1 MEDKDFELILK
12 TGESYFV
19 EFKEGVDKGLVKEI
33 VAFSNSQGGRIF
45 IGVTDSGE
53 IKGIKVTNKLKSQI
67 FDAARNCDP
76 SIDIKLSTYKNKVL
90 VVEVPEGDKK
100 PYSCSQGFF
109 IRNGP
114 NSQKLSRD
122 EILSFAYT
130 EGRLTFDEQINEDF
144 IYPDDFDRQ
153 KFSDYLKEARLTD
166 INDDE
171 SLLIILGVAKK
182 VKSKILLN
190 NAGVLFFAKDPA
202 KFFMSSKVVCAEYQ
216 TNDKA
221 NILDRKIYDE
231 GILENIKQ
239 AINFVKRRIKIEF
252 EIKTARRKE
261 IPQYP
266 EEAYRE
272 VIVNAIMH
280 RDYFDKSSDVMVE
293 VYRNK
298 IVVFNPGGLVKWLK
312 PEEFGTISKTRN
324 PIIASLLART
334 IFVEKMGTGINRI
347 RKAMKSSNLPAPEFK
362 FYEHSFYTTLFDK
375 TMIKGAVA
383 EPQKT
388 VEKTGQKIRNLS
400 RKELLTLLE
409 NKVGSRLVEKV
420 GSKLVENQLKII
432 LLILEDEKITKNKM
446 SEILNISDTAVDKNI
461 LKLKNLGIIK
471 RVGPAKGGHW
481 EVKEQV
487 IMG

>member
-1 MEDKDFELILK
+1 MLSYKMNDNDFELILK

-19 EFKEGVDKGLVKEI
+19 EFKETVNKELAKEI

-53 IKGIKVTNKLKSQI
+53 VKGIKITNKLMSQI
-67 FDAARNCDP
+67 FDIAKNCDP
-76 SIDIKLSTYKNKVL
+76 AIDVKLSVYKNNVL

-122 EILSFAYT
+122 EIFSFAYT
-130 EGRLTFDEQINEDF
+130 EGRLTFDEQINKDF
-144 IYPDDFDRQ
+144 IYPDDFDEQ
-153 KFSDYLKEARLTD
+153 KFRDYLKEAKLTD
-166 INDDE
+166 INDYE
-171 SLLIILGVAKK
+171 SLLINLGVAKK
-182 VKSKILLN
+182 VKDKILLN
-190 NAGVLFFAKDPA
+190 NAGVLFFAKNPA
-202 KFFMSSKVVCAEYQ
+202 KFFLTSKVVCVEYQ
-216 TNDKA
+216 TNDKV
-221 NILDRKIYDE
+221 NILDRKIYDD

-272 VIVNAIMH
+272 AIVNAIMH

-298 IVVFNPGGLVKWLK
+298 VVVFNPGGLVKWLK

-324 PIIASLLART
+324 PIIASLLSRT
-334 IFVEKMGTGINRI
+334 IFVEKMGTGINRM
-347 RKAMKSSNLPAPEFK
+347 RKAMESLNLPAPEFK
-362 FYEHSFYTTLFDK
+362 FYEYSFYTILFDRTIQTIYGKNPVKLNEDEGLNEGFEGLNEGLK
-375 TMIKGAVA
+375 TLLNCIIENPGIQAKDISKKLGNRPIKTIERQISELRKKDLIYRRGSR
-383 EPQKT
+383 
-388 VEKTGQKIRNLS
+388 KTGGYYI
-400 RKELLTLLE
+400 KEA
-409 NKVGSRLVEKV
+409 
-420 GSKLVENQLKII
+420 SKK
-432 LLILEDEKITKNKM
+432 
-446 SEILNISDTAVDKNI
+446 
-461 LKLKNLGIIK
+461 
-471 RVGPAKGGHW
+471 
-481 EVKEQV
+481 
-487 IMG
+487 

>member
-1 MEDKDFELILK
+1 MNDKDFELILK
-12 TGESYFV
+12 TGESFFV

-33 VAFSNSQGGRIF
+33 VAFSNSQGGKIF
-45 IGVTDSGE
+45 IGVTDGGE
-53 IKGIKVTNKLKSQI
+53 IKGLEVTNKLKSQI

-76 SIDIKLSTYKNKVL
+76 PIDIKLSTYKNKVL

-130 EGRLTFDEQINEDF
+130 EGKLTFDEQINEDF
-144 IYPDDFDRQ
+144 IYPDNFDKQ
-153 KFSDYLKEARLTD
+153 KFSDYLKEAKLTD

-171 SLLIILGVAKK
+171 SLLINLGVAKK

-190 NAGVLFFAKDPA
+190 NAGILFFARDPA
-202 KFFMSSKVVCAEYQ
+202 KFFMTSKVVCAEYQ
-216 TNDKA
+216 TNDKV
-221 NILDRKIYDE
+221 NILDRKIYDD

-280 RDYFDKSSDVMVE
+280 RDYFDKSSDIMVE

-347 RKAMKSSNLPAPEFK
+347 RKAMDKANLPVPEFK
-362 FYEHSFYTTLFDK
+362 FFEYSFYTTLIDK
-375 TMIKGAVA
+375 TRL
-383 EPQKT
+383 ETP
-388 VEKTGQKIRNLS
+388 EKD
-400 RKELLTLLE
+400 LE
-409 NKVGSRLVEKV
+409 RVGERVGEKV
-420 GSKLVENQLKII
+420 GEKVGKNETKIFN
-432 LLILEDEKITKNKM
+432 LILQ
-446 SEILNISDTAVDKNI
+446 DKNI
-461 LKLKNLGIIK
+461 TYVELSNKLNITEKSVYKNIEKLKKKGLIK
-471 RVGPAKGGHW
+471 RIGPAKGGHW
-481 EVKEQV
+481 EVIK
-487 IMG
+487 

>member
-1 MEDKDFELILK
+1 MNDKDFELILK

-19 EFKEGVDKGLVKEI
+19 EFKETVNKELVKEI
-33 VAFSNSQGGRIF
+33 VAFSNSQGGKIF

-53 IKGIKVTNKLKSQI
+53 IKGIKVTNKLRAQI
-67 FDAARNCDP
+67 FDIAKNCDP
-76 SIDIKLSTYKNKVL
+76 AIDIKLSIYKNNVL
-90 VVEVPEGDKK
+90 VVEIPEGDKK

-130 EGRLTFDEQINEDF
+130 EGRLTFDEQINKDF
-144 IYPDDFDRQ
+144 IYPNDFDKQ
-153 KFSDYLKEARLTD
+153 KFRDYLKEAKLTD

-171 SLLIILGVAKK
+171 SLLINLGVAKK
-182 VKSKILLN
+182 VKNKILLN

-202 KFFMSSKVVCAEYQ
+202 KFFMTSEVICAEYQ
-216 TNDKA
+216 TNDKV
-221 NILDRKIYDE
+221 NILDRKIYDD

-239 AINFVKRRIKIEF
+239 AINFVKRRIKVEF

-272 VIVNAIMH
+272 AIVNAIMH

-312 PEEFGTISKTRN
+312 PEEFGTISKRRN
-324 PIIASLLART
+324 PIVASLLSRT

-347 RKAMKSSNLPAPEFK
+347 KNAMKSSNLPVPEFK
-362 FYEHSFYTTLFDK
+362 FYEHSFYTILFDRTRLTIPGK
-375 TMIKGAVA
+375 DL
-383 EPQKT
+383 QKDL
-388 VEKTGQKIRNLS
+388 EKDLQKDLEKLNANQRKIITEIRKNQHITQKELSKIVGINEKNIRN
-400 RKELLTLLE
+400 
-409 NKVGSRLVEKV
+409 
-420 GSKLVENQLKII
+420 
-432 LLILEDEKITKNKM
+432 
-446 SEILNISDTAVDKNI
+446 NIR
-461 LKLKNLGIIK
+461 KLKNMGILK
-471 RVGPAKGGHW
+471 RVGPDKGGH
-481 EVKEQV
+481 
-487 IMG
+487 

>member
-1 MEDKDFELILK
+1 MNEKEFEFILR
-12 TGESYFV
+12 TGESFFA
-19 EFKEGVDKGLVKEI
+19 EFKEDVDKSLAKEI

-45 IGVTDSGE
+45 IGVTDSRE

-76 SIDIKLSTYKNKVL
+76 PIEVKLSTYKNKIL

-100 PYSCSQGFF
+100 PYLCSQGFF
-109 IRNGP
+109 VRNGS

-144 IYPDDFDRQ
+144 IYPDNFDKQ
-153 KFSDYLKEARLTD
+153 KFSDYLKEAKLTD
-166 INDDE
+166 INDDK
-171 SLLIILGVAKK
+171 SLLINLGVAKK
-182 VKSKILLN
+182 VKNKILLN

-202 KFFMSSKVVCAEYQ
+202 KFFMTSKVVCAEYQ
-216 TNDKA
+216 TNDKV

-280 RDYFDKSSDVMVE
+280 RDYFDKSSDIMAE

-324 PIIASLLART
+324 PIIASLLSRT
-334 IFVEKMGTGINRI
+334 IFAEKMGTGINRI
-347 RKAMKSSNLPAPEFK
+347 KEAMKSSSLPAPEFK

-375 TMIKGAVA
+375 TMIKGIRI
-383 EPQKT
+383 ESQET
-388 VEKTGQKIRNLS
+388 GEKTTQEIPNLS

-409 NKVGSRLVEKV
+409 NKVGSKLVEKV
-420 GSKLVENQLKII
+420 GSKLVENQLKIV
-432 LLILEDEKITKNKM
+432 LLILEDEKITKNRM
-446 SEILNISDTAVDKNI
+446 SEILNISNTAVDKNI
-461 LKLKNLGIIK
+461 FKLKNLGIIK

-481 EVKEQV
+481 EVIE
-487 IMG
+487 